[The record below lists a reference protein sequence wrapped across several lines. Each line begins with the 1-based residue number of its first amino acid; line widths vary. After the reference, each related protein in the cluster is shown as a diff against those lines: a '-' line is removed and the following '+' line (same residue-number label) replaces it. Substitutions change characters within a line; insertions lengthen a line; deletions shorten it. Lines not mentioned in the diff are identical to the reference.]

1 MNHLFKEE
9 RNATVDVQAIWSK
22 ISRVRWTFNGMTKK
36 LSHFN
41 LQKKKK
47 SEDDLCGIAD
57 IYI

>member
-41 LQKKKK
+41 LKKKK

-57 IYI
+57 IYV